1 MRDSW
6 GISGTGE
13 TPNGAKRRGGSP
25 HAPRKASI
33 LERKSTTFKCYKD
46 YENSPLYKHRKNRE
60 SPAFFILLLRV
71 L

>member
-13 TPNGAKRRGGSP
+13 TPMGAKRRGGSP

-33 LERKSTTFKCYKD
+33 LKRKSATHK
-46 YENSPLYKHRKNRE
+46 S
-60 SPAFFILLLRV
+60 ILDLL
-71 L
+71 